1 MIQIIHNN
9 EYDRYSYFTLY
20 HYKSSDPHYAKWS
33 ILGHIIYGFGA
44 ELCRSIVLG
53 DNPDELIVWADL
65 NNIKING
72 QEVE

>member
-1 MIQIIHNN
+1 MIRIIHNN
-9 EYDRYSYFTLY
+9 EYDQYSYFTLY
-20 HYKSSDPHYAKWS
+20 HFKSIDPCYAKWC
-33 ILGHIIYGFGA
+33 ILGHITYGFDA
-44 ELCRSIVLG
+44 ELQRSIVLG